1 MRGVPGVVVADVAH
15 LHILGPVWSSGQADQ
30 HVAGGHPPWSGG
42 GGGGWGESD
51 KHGGVRWLVRTGP
64 AAAAGNHLRH
74 HYHRSSRRTICVGD
88 GRWAMGGVA
97 CLQPPFTFFFLWCA
111 VEGRQPKREEDENG
125 NGLSVNTHPT
135 MCLTGNFNHPTPV
148 HVSVVYRSLSRLCLV
163 PQNFQ
168 TFRHIETLNIA
179 NNACMKY

>member
-1 MRGVPGVVVADVAH
+1 MPFRDIKTHFHHENRSTRRRSSQPPRQEGQAPNVRMHRISQDNIESSTVTSGIWVGIGVRGVPGVVVADVAH

-97 CLQPPFTFFFLWCA
+97 CLQPPFTFFFS
-111 VEGRQPKREEDENG
+111 G
-125 NGLSVNTHPT
+125 
-135 MCLTGNFNHPTPV
+135 
-148 HVSVVYRSLSRLCLV
+148 V
-163 PQNFQ
+163 P
-168 TFRHIETLNIA
+168 
-179 NNACMKY
+179 